1 MIGLG
6 IDQLT
11 LSDQY
16 QMGTVS
22 KDEKKKDTRKKNQN
36 KELQWCEV
44 HLISELIFCKCSIR
58 KLFFLVVKNL
68 GGKKWELM
76 TGWCRISGCTCVHV
90 YLW

>member
-22 KDEKKKDTRKKNQN
+22 KHEKKNQEKNPN
-36 KELQWCEV
+36 KG
-44 HLISELIFCKCSIR
+44 SE
-58 KLFFLVVKNL
+58 
-68 GGKKWELM
+68 
-76 TGWCRISGCTCVHV
+76 
-90 YLW
+90 

>member
-36 KELQWCEV
+36 KELQWFEV
-44 HLISELIFCKCSIR
+44 HLISELIFC
-58 KLFFLVVKNL
+58 
-68 GGKKWELM
+68 
-76 TGWCRISGCTCVHV
+76 
-90 YLW
+90 